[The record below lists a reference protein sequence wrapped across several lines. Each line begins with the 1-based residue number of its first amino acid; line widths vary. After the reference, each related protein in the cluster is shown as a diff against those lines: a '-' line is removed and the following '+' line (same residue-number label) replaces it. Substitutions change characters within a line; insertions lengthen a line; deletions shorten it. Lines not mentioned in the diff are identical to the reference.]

1 MGPLIRGCAGWI
13 YGRESGAPSIPDGA
27 HRSTWD
33 THPRT
38 RHCVVWWAP
47 GEPRTVHSE
56 SGIWAGIEVWGPWWL
71 AFVKGQRSLENSAGR
86 LQGIVQRTTAH
97 NAQITVQFHSNSH
110 THFA

>member
-13 YGRESGAPSIPDGA
+13 YGGESGAPSIPDGA

-86 LQGIVQRTTAH
+86 LQGIVRLK
-97 NAQITVQFHSNSH
+97 AQFLGRYRG
-110 THFA
+110 